1 MNFDVPQLLGLGV
14 MAITAGIVSGLV
26 LWNQARAIKWCA
38 VALILVGLGYLST
51 TPAPTRLARVIFG
64 EPG

>member
-14 MAITAGIVSGLV
+14 MAVIAGIVSGLV
-26 LWNQARAIKWCA
+26 LWKQPRAIKWFA

-51 TPAPTRLARVIFG
+51 TPAPTQLARVIFG